1 MACYSQDIT
10 DDSSVVL
17 QCKQML
23 NGFISGYLTVCEL
36 ENHHAI
42 DR

>member
-1 MACYSQDIT
+1 MECYSQDIT

-17 QCKQML
+17 QCKQIL

-36 ENHHAI
+36 ENHHFIA
-42 DR
+42 R